1 MQNCAAINPA
11 AGSAETMVT
20 TVDCTMQST
29 VQSAYSNLLGS
40 GGAFGTGLTIALTL
54 YVAFLGYRL
63 IFGRTALSMGD
74 LAPRM
79 VMIGALLAL
88 TSSWATYQT
97 LVYDT
102 LTDGPQ
108 EIASL
113 LSPGTNKATITARI
127 DLLSGKMV
135 DLADAWTE
143 FDARPK
149 VPMDTPTAQPATP
162 AQAPPAL
169 ATPALP
175 TGVAALIAPK
185 DSLGPNMLLISAL
198 VLVLASAGVLV
209 VAKII
214 LGLLLMMGP
223 IFAVFALF
231 QATRGLTLG
240 WGKAAGLMAIVP
252 LMAMLTAAGATAL
265 IEPIL
270 ADMFVSAGNGIFS
283 MRQALT
289 ILVIVIIMAAV
300 AVQLFRIGRTIVSGW
315 TIPVGKSPSSEVAA
329 PSVLAPQAADQSQSS
344 NVIFN
349 ERIQSMI
356 GALER
361 PSQSSIQSDLAVQR
375 MIIMPPTPNGE
386 TAQPRTDALKPS
398 RAIGRGPTGG
408 GRAPIKPFRI
418 TA

>member
-40 GGAFGTGLTIALTL
+40 GGAFGAGLTIALTL

-63 IFGRTALSMGD
+63 IFGRSALSMGD

-113 LSPGTNKATITARI
+113 ISPGTNKATITARI
-127 DLLSGKMV
+127 DMLSGKMV

-143 FDARPK
+143 FDARPE
-149 VPMDTPTAQPATP
+149 VPTETPTAQPAT
-162 AQAPPAL
+162 PAL

-175 TGVAALIAPK
+175 TGVTSLIGPK
-185 DSLGPNMLLISAL
+185 DSLGPNMLLISAV

-252 LMAMLTAAGATAL
+252 LMTMLTAAGATAL

-315 TIPVGKSPSSEVAA
+315 TIPFGKSPSLEAVA
-329 PSVLAPQAADQSQSS
+329 PSPLAPPSADQSQSS

-361 PSQSSIQSDLAVQR
+361 PSPDHIQSDLAVQR
-375 MIIMPPTPNGE
+375 MILMPQTPGSE
-386 TAQPRTDALKPS
+386 TAQPRADALKPN

-418 TA
+418 AA